1 MQIIER
7 GGWIAAT
14 QPGDP
19 GLVEITLAINRQIKR
34 RCAHQARRL
43 LQTLHLREVNIT
55 DEMQRQVQVGAWHP
69 ASLAIAPDDS
79 GSRVQA
85 LTHRLLGPQREVEA
99 DVFLFPHER
108 ITLAPHQAPRHSHR
122 RR

>member
-1 MQIIER
+1 MPAQLPMQIIER

-34 RCAHQARRL
+34 RCTHQARRT
-43 LQTLHLREVNIT
+43 LQTLHLREINIT

-69 ASLAIAPDDS
+69 ASFAVDRDGS
-79 GSRVQA
+79 GSLVQA
-85 LTHRLLGPQREVEA
+85 LAQRFLRPQHEV
-99 DVFLFPHER
+99 DTDILLFPHE
-108 ITLAPHQAPRHSHR
+108 
-122 RR
+122 